1 MVTAV
6 RWLVVGVLSVHG
18 LVHLLGAAKGFGWAE
33 VDALSEPI
41 GPVGAAGWL
50 LAALLVLTC
59 AVMIAVGAPRWWWAL
74 ALVTVLLSQG
84 LIVTSWTDAKAGTA
98 ANVLLVLVAGYGF
111 ASLGPASFTAEWEQR
126 TQAALMS
133 TALAEGVVT
142 EADLARLP
150 DPVARYVRRSGA
162 VGQPR
167 VRSFVA
173 EIHGR
178 IRGGPGEPW
187 MTFNGRQL
195 NTYGDIPQ
203 RLFYLDAT
211 MHGLPVT
218 VFHVF
223 DEHGASMR
231 GKVLSLLPILDA
243 EGPEM
248 DRGETV
254 TMLNDLVVFAPGAL
268 VDAPVQWTRLG
279 SSRVRATYTRED
291 QSVTAELVFSPAGD
305 LVDFISHD
313 RSRASADGASFTRL
327 RWNTPLTGYGVRGDR
342 RVAVEGVGMW
352 DAPVPEG
359 HFIYIDFYVD
369 DLAYNVTSPAI
380 PSSHVTGPAGA
391 PSQMTAGHD

>member
-1 MVTAV
+1 MTTA
-6 RWLVVGVLSVHG
+6 
-18 LVHLLGAAKGFGWAE
+18 
-33 VDALSEPI
+33 P
-41 GPVGAAGWL
+41 
-50 LAALLVLTC
+50 
-59 AVMIAVGAPRWWWAL
+59 
-74 ALVTVLLSQG
+74 
-84 LIVTSWTDAKAGTA
+84 
-98 ANVLLVLVAGYGF
+98 
-111 ASLGPASFTAEWEQR
+111 
-126 TQAALMS
+126 
-133 TALAEGVVT
+133 AEGVVT

-150 DPVARYVRRSGA
+150 DPVARYVRRSKA
-162 VGQPR
+162 VGQPKIAN
-167 VRSFVA
+167 FYA

-178 IRGGPGEPW
+178 IRGGPGDPW
-187 MTFNGRQL
+187 MTFTGRQL
-195 NTYGDIPQ
+195 NTYGDTPQ

-268 VDAPVQWTRLG
+268 VDAPVQWTELS

-313 RSRASADGASFTRL
+313 RSRASTAGSSFTRL
-327 RWNTPLTGYGVRGDR
+327 PWNTPLTRYGVLLDR

-352 DAPVPEG
+352 DAPAPEG
-359 HFIYIDFYVD
+359 HFVYIDFYVD
-369 DLAYNVTSPAI
+369 ALAYNVTSPAI
-380 PSSHVTGPAGA
+380 ASRDVTGQAGA
-391 PSQMTAGHD
+391 PNRMTAGHG